1 MNKKVNNPSE
11 KKEKLPPQK
20 KDPPSF
26 KRNEKLNI
34 HQRINLVMADVEKLL
49 KLKRVDLGEGGYNV
63 VTSDQVTAHVQ
74 PLLVK
79 YGVMIIPTVTEWGV
93 VDPEPSIN
101 EKTGKRYPFRTEAT
115 VRVRWVNI
123 DDDADFFEN
132 EWFGFGIDPSDK
144 GPGKATTYAVR
155 YLILKTLL
163 IPTGDKDSEDGN
175 DDSPTGTKT
184 RSGGK
189 KYPSGPPKTGGV
201 RRSGSTIPF
210 PKRKINEAQEVKLR
224 KMVEQYAPPEQFL
237 AEWMAETK
245 KEKFLDLTNEGM
257 DHLIFKL
264 TSGVEGKKLEG
275 TK

>member
-1 MNKKVNNPSE
+1 MSE
-11 KKEKLPPQK
+11 KKPDSVKKPPIK
-20 KDPPSF
+20 KNPPPF

-34 HQRINLVMADVEKLL
+34 HQRINLVMADVQKLV
-49 KLKRVDLGEGGYNV
+49 KLKHVDVGEGGYRV
-63 VTSDQVTAHVQ
+63 ITSDQVTEHVQ

-79 YGVMIIPTVTEWGV
+79 HGIVIIPTVTEWGV

-155 YLILKTLL
+155 YLILKTLQ
-163 IPTGDKDSEDGN
+163 IPTGDKEIEDGDN
-175 DDSPTGTKT
+175 DNPTGTTT

-189 KYPSGPPKTGGV
+189 KYPSGPPKTGGGN
-201 RRSGSTIPF
+201 RRSASTIPF
-210 PKRKINEAQEVKLR
+210 PRRKINEAQEVKLR
-224 KMVEQYAPPEQFL
+224 KMVEHSAPPEQFL

-245 KEKFLDLTNEGM
+245 KEKFIDLTNEGM
-257 DHLIFKL
+257 DHIIFRL
-264 TSGVEGKKLEG
+264 TSGVEGKKLKG
-275 TK
+275 AK